1 MRKETNMEELN
12 NMISFLKNI
21 IKENN
26 YKEVNKEIKS
36 FMKKIKI

>member
-1 MRKETNMEELN
+1 MEELN

>member
-1 MRKETNMEELN
+1 MEELN
-12 NMISFLKNI
+12 NMISFLKSI

-26 YKEVNKEIKS
+26 SKEVNKEIKC

>member
-1 MRKETNMEELN
+1 MEELN

-26 YKEVNKEIKS
+26 YKEVNKEIKC
-36 FMKKIKI
+36 FMKKIKS